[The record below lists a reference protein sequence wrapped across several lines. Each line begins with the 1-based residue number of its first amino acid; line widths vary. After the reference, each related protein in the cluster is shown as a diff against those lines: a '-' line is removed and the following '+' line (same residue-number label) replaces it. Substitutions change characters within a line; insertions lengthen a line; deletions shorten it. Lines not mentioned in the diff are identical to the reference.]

1 MALEKVSNIL
11 QEAEKRNTSA
21 IAFDAFDYQTIYSCI
36 MGAEAVKKP
45 VILMLYPTMDSLITP
60 RIFAETVKDLAKKVS
75 VPVGLHLDH
84 CSNYEY
90 ILSAI
95 REGFTSVMAD
105 GSTLPFEQ
113 NVAFTKEVV
122 RAATV
127 FGVDVEGELGHVGS
141 AGNESD
147 FCNENSYTTP
157 EDAAAFADATG
168 VASLAVAIGRAHG
181 HYVKEPKLDIE
192 RLREINEA
200 TKTPLVLHGGSGI
213 PQEQLV
219 AAFKN
224 GINKFNVGTEYFIL
238 NAKLQKD
245 FFGSEEADKSPF
257 GVVPFVRKNLQSYIE
272 KKLELSVWS

>member
-84 CSNYEY
+84 C
-90 ILSAI
+90 
-95 REGFTSVMAD
+95 R
-105 GSTLPFEQ
+105 STLPFEQ

-168 VASLAVAIGRAHG
+168 VASLAVAIGSAHG

>member
-1 MALEKVSNIL
+1 M
-11 QEAEKRNTSA
+11 
-21 IAFDAFDYQTIYSCI
+21 
-36 MGAEAVKKP
+36 
-45 VILMLYPTMDSLITP
+45 
-60 RIFAETVKDLAKKVS
+60 
-75 VPVGLHLDH
+75 DH

-168 VASLAVAIGRAHG
+168 VASLAVAIGSAHG

-238 NAKLQKD
+238 NAKLQKI
-245 FFGSEEADKSPF
+245 FSEAKRQIRVLSESFRSLERICRAILRRSWSYRF
-257 GVVPFVRKNLQSYIE
+257 GVN
-272 KKLELSVWS
+272 KKENGCDERNRSKTAYRGGVSEIWFISKSFGR